1 MTPVLLA
8 PFALALTLLV
18 VGPIVAHLTRR
29 RPTRRIPYGAMMLLQ
44 RVIKVQKR
52 RRRLFDPWV
61 LLLRIL
67 AVLGVVMA
75 VARPE
80 LHYPGVL
87 PDDAETGPVVVL
99 IDDSLSMDLVRDP
112 AGNADVTLFTTAR
125 EEAVSFIRAL
135 PDGVRVGVVAM
146 GGTARPLVP
155 ELTADRGL
163 VAAEVLELAQG
174 HGDTQLASALGI
186 ARRML
191 DGRGGRVV
199 VFSDEAGSVAVPS
212 ARDELGLLGR
222 QNVALEPRPVRAVE
236 VGNLYVSSAT
246 YGDGLEGGTVRVEVV
261 NVGPRTVE
269 APLVVRLPDGTEITA
284 FVEVP
289 PGDLSLIHI

>member
-8 PFALALTLLV
+8 PFALALTVLV

-112 AGNADVTLFTTAR
+112 AGNTDVTLFTTAR
-125 EEAVSFIRAL
+125 E
-135 PDGVRVGVVAM
+135 
-146 GGTARPLVP
+146 
-155 ELTADRGL
+155 
-163 VAAEVLELAQG
+163 
-174 HGDTQLASALGI
+174 
-186 ARRML
+186 
-191 DGRGGRVV
+191 
-199 VFSDEAGSVAVPS
+199 
-212 ARDELGLLGR
+212 
-222 QNVALEPRPVRAVE
+222 
-236 VGNLYVSSAT
+236 
-246 YGDGLEGGTVRVEVV
+246 
-261 NVGPRTVE
+261 
-269 APLVVRLPDGTEITA
+269 
-284 FVEVP
+284 
-289 PGDLSLIHI
+289 